1 MYLWIK
7 CISTYWISSFIIRL
21 FAISLHGLLALSL
34 NLLDFH
40 CINYTITDSHDYL
53 HFQYII
59 CHWLFCTITWLPA
72 LSLDYLQ
79 NHRITCTIRDITS
92 TIRWLPELSQNYLY
106 YHWIPALSL
115 DPCSITGFLHCYWIP
130 VLLLHSCIITGFL
143 HCHWIPAL
151 LLDSCF
157 ISGSL
162 HYYWI
167 PALLLDSCI
176 ISGSLPYYWIPA
188 LSLDHSHYHI
198 ITCIIIGLPVKY
210 QDYWHYHRICT
221 SSFAELSALSW
232 ITVTAQSPLSLDYP
246 HHHWITW
253 IFTGLPA
260 LSLDYQQ

>member
-1 MYLWIK
+1 MHYH
-7 CISTYWISSFIIRL
+7 WISSIIIRL
-21 FAISLHGLLALSL
+21 FAIALHGLLALSL

-130 VLLLHSCIITGFL
+130 VLLLHSCIITRFL

-176 ISGSLPYYWIPA
+176 ITEFLHYYWIPA
-188 LSLDHSHYHI
+188 L
-198 ITCIIIGLPVKY
+198 
-210 QDYWHYHRICT
+210 
-221 SSFAELSALSW
+221 
-232 ITVTAQSPLSLDYP
+232 
-246 HHHWITW
+246 
-253 IFTGLPA
+253 
-260 LSLDYQQ
+260 